1 MILKIQGQIL
11 KVDSWEKNR
20 GKKNSTMDKLDTTDN
35 VGKNIVQYEITV
47 KVSKEHFSQF

>member
-20 GKKNSTMDKLDTTDN
+20 GKRTTMDKLDTIDS
-35 VGKNIVQYEITV
+35 VGKNIVQ
-47 KVSKEHFSQF
+47 